1 MPSMSLFGGSAPE
14 KTFVS
19 AVASASCLRRR
30 KRQNIIAP
38 TIARTANPP
47 IAEPTITPVGV
58 FFSVFG
64 FLVSVVLPVIDDPP
78 QLRGTSFESVFAR
91 LVFARAKVWGLLV

>member
-1 MPSMSLFGGSAPE
+1 MSVFGGSAPE

-30 KRQNIIAP
+30 RRQNIIAP

-47 IAEPTITPVGV
+47 TAEPTITPVGV
-58 FFSVFG
+58 FLFG
-64 FLVSVVLPVIDDPP
+64 FGVVVALVLIEDPP
-78 QLRGTSFESVFAR
+78 QLRGTSFESAFAR
-91 LVFARAKVWGLLV
+91 LVFARAKVWGLLA

>member
-1 MPSMSLFGGSAPE
+1 MSVFAGSAPE
-14 KTFVS
+14 NTFVS

-30 KRQNIIAP
+30 RRQNIIAP

-47 IAEPTITPVGV
+47 TAEPTITPVGV
-58 FFSVFG
+58 FLSAPGFG
-64 FLVSVVLPVIDDPP
+64 EVVALVLIDDPP
-78 QLRGTSFESVFAR
+78 QLRGTSFESAFAR